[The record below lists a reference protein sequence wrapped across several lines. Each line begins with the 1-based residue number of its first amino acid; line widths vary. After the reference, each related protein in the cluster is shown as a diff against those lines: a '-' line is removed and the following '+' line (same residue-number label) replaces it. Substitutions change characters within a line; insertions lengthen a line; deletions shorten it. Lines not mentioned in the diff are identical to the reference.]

1 MSYCSSR
8 IVVFIFFNIV
18 LVKDQPMPRGNLFG
32 IVTILLCSIFAAVG
46 CGGGKPMPPKANGDG
61 EHTHSHAEHGPH
73 GGQVLGLGDEEYH
86 AEFVLDEASGKV
98 TVYLLDKDIKTNAA
112 AASAQETI
120 AIEAKSGEETK
131 TYELAAVNRTA
142 GDMPTAQQFELVDKE
157 LHGPIET
164 NLATLKVTI
173 AGKEFVQKINFE
185 SHGHGH

>member
-1 MSYCSSR
+1 M
-8 IVVFIFFNIV
+8 F
-18 LVKDQPMPRGNLFG
+18 RGNLFAVVALFSVSLF
-32 IVTILLCSIFAAVG
+32 VTG
-46 CGGGKPMPPKANGDG
+46 CGGGKPAPPKANGGG
-61 EHTHSHAEHGPH
+61 EHTHSHAAHGPH
-73 GGQVLGLGDEEYH
+73 SGQVLGLGDEEYH

-98 TVYLLDKDIKTNAA
+98 TVYLLDKDIKVNPA

-120 AIEAKSGEETK
+120 TIEAKSGETTK

-173 AGKEFVQKINFE
+173 GGKEFVQKINFE
-185 SHGHGH
+185 GHGHDH

>member
-1 MSYCSSR
+1 
-8 IVVFIFFNIV
+8 
-18 LVKDQPMPRGNLFG
+18 MPRGNLFG
-32 IVTILLCSIFAAVG
+32 IVSLLLCSVLAAVG
-46 CGGGKPMPPKANGDG
+46 CTGEKPAPKANGGGDG

-73 GGQVLGLGDEEYH
+73 GGQVLGIGDEEYH

-98 TVYLLDKDIKTNAA
+98 TVYLLDKDIKTNPA

-120 AIEAKSGEETK
+120 VIEAKSGDETK
-131 TYELAAVNRTA
+131 TYELAAVNRTTD
-142 GDMPTAQQFELVDKE
+142 DMPTAQQFELVDKE

-185 SHGHGH
+185 SHGHDH

>member
-1 MSYCSSR
+1 M
-8 IVVFIFFNIV
+8 
-18 LVKDQPMPRGNLFG
+18 LRGNLFA
-32 IVTILLCSIFAAVG
+32 IVTLFSVSLFVTG
-46 CGGGKPMPPKANGDG
+46 CGGGKPVPPKGNGGDG
-61 EHTHSHAEHGPH
+61 GHTHSHAAHGPH

-98 TVYLLDKDIKTNAA
+98 TVYLLDKDIKVNPA
-112 AASAQETI
+112 AASVQETI

-131 TYELAAVNRTA
+131 TYELVAVNRTT

-173 AGKEFVQKINFE
+173 AGKDFVQKINFE
-185 SHGHGH
+185 GHDH